1 MKTILISPYSR
12 RLRSGNLNPKD
23 YPYWEELVKLLKI
36 DGWNVI
42 QVGTSG
48 EKVIGGVNEVLT
60 NLSLGVLEDK
70 LRECDTWI
78 SVDNFFQHF
87 AWYHGKKGIA
97 IFGQS
102 DPIIFGHNTNINI
115 LKHRSYLRQYQFAPW
130 EQCEFKKD
138 AFVLPDVVMG
148 IINDLN

>member
-70 LRECDTWI
+70 LRE
-78 SVDNFFQHF
+78 
-87 AWYHGKKGIA
+87 
-97 IFGQS
+97 
-102 DPIIFGHNTNINI
+102 
-115 LKHRSYLRQYQFAPW
+115 
-130 EQCEFKKD
+130 
-138 AFVLPDVVMG
+138 
-148 IINDLN
+148 